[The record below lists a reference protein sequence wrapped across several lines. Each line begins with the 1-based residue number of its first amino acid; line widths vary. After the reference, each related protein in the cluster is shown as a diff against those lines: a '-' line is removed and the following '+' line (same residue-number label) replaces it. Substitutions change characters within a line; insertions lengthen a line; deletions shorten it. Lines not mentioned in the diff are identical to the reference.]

1 MTGPLRTSA
10 DSPQPTQGG
19 ATQETVQTTTD
30 SVPQSKT
37 GSAER
42 PAKPPADPVELTVEF
57 DQALERCR
65 TAKDI
70 GDVVKAFEPNFA
82 NVSKAVKTVAAG
94 MERTHRDRIRAA

>member
-42 PAKPPADPVELTVEF
+42 PAKPPADPVELTVEYG
-57 DQALERCR
+57 QALERAR
-65 TAKDI
+65 NDKDMDAVVVAFRPNYDAAKPHVRKIMD
-70 GDVVKAFEPNFA
+70 GLLSEQRKR
-82 NVSKAVKTVAAG
+82 VAKG
-94 MERTHRDRIRAA
+94 